1 MIWLKDTSESCVG
14 VSVFTLMALSYDR
27 YAAIVR
33 AVQSYTG
40 EHKSKRL
47 IITLCIIWIVSL
59 VLALPAA
66 LFSHIMIAKFPSR
79 DGTIVINGTS
89 FKEIQICYP
98 FPKEFG
104 PIYPKVI
111 TNKTFLIKD

>member
-1 MIWLKDTSESCVG
+1 MIWLKDTSVG

-59 VLALPAA
+59 VLALPGVIY
-66 LFSHIMIAKFPSR
+66 SHLWVVKYPAK
-79 DGTIVINGTS
+79 DGTIVINGTNY
-89 FKEIQICYP
+89 KDIEICYP

-111 TNKTFLIKD
+111 TNKTFPMKD

>member
-1 MIWLKDTSESCVG
+1 MIWLKDTSVG

-89 FKEIQICYP
+89 FKEIQI
-98 FPKEFG
+98 FRLSL
-104 PIYPKVI
+104 
-111 TNKTFLIKD
+111 TF